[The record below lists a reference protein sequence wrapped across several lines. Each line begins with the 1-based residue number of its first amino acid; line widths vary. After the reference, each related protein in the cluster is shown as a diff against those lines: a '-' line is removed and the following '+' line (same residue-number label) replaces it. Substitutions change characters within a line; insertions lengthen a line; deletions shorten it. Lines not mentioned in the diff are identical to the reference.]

1 MGSVRNQIQE
11 IVDQG
16 DLSISAI
23 ARSSGFSPTALS
35 SYLKGK
41 YPGSNK
47 RIEQAL
53 RAFLKRLEKRENRVE
68 FEFVQTTVSNKVFEV
83 ADIVYNQSVMGV
95 ICGEPGI
102 GKTIAL
108 KRYTEEYPS
117 VILIEVD
124 LCYTSSFLFSEI
136 YKKLGLR
143 QGRNLSD
150 MVSGIVKK
158 LKGSGRMIIIDEAEH
173 LPYKALELLRRVHD
187 KAGMGVL
194 LVGLPRLIHKI
205 MEGRGEYQQLYSR
218 IEVYTLLN
226 KLHPSDTKR
235 IVESVIPSSNGVWE
249 HFHKLSRQ
257 NTGLLLKLL
266 SHSIR
271 VARINNAPI
280 DKYLIEETA
289 KALVF

>member
-1 MGSVRNQIQE
+1 MESVRNRIKE
-11 IVDQG
+11 IVDQN

-23 ARSSGFSPTALS
+23 ARSSGLGLTALS
-35 SYLKGK
+35 FYLKGK
-41 YPGSNK
+41 YAGDNK
-47 RIEQAL
+47 RIEKAL
-53 RAFLKRLEKRENRVE
+53 RGFLKQLEEKKNSVE

-83 ADIVYNQSVMGV
+83 ADIVYTQSVIGV
-95 ICGEPGI
+95 ICGETGI

-108 KRYTEEYPS
+108 KRYTEEYPG

-136 YKKLGLR
+136 HKKLGL
-143 QGRNLSD
+143 GKGKHLSD
-150 MVSGIVKK
+150 TISEIVKK

-187 KAGMGVL
+187 KAGVGIL

-205 MEGRGEYQQLYSR
+205 TEGRGEYRQLYSR
-218 IEVYTLLN
+218 IGVYTLLHN
-226 KLHPSDTKR
+226 LHPSDTKQ
-235 IVESVIPSSNGVWE
+235 IVESVIPSSNGVWK

-257 NTGLLLKLL
+257 NTCVLLKLL

-280 DKYLIEETA
+280 DKYLVEETA

>member
-1 MGSVRNQIQE
+1 MGSVREQIKE
-11 IVDQG
+11 IVNQG

-47 RIEQAL
+47 RIEQSL
-53 RAFLKRLEKRENRVE
+53 KAFLRRLEERENRVE

-108 KRYTEEYPS
+108 KRYTEEYLG
-117 VILIEVD
+117 VILVEVD

-136 YKKLGLR
+136 HKKLGLG
-143 QGRNLSD
+143 QGRHLSD
-150 MVSGIVKK
+150 MISEIVKK

-173 LPYKALELLRRVHD
+173 LPYKAQELLRRVHD
-187 KAGMGVL
+187 KAGVGIL

-205 MEGRGEYQQLYSR
+205 MEGKGEYRQLYSR
-218 IEVYTLLN
+218 IGVYTLLHN
-226 KLHPSDTKR
+226 LHPSDTKQ
-235 IVESVIPSSNGVWE
+235 IVESVIPSSNGVWK

-257 NTGLLLKLL
+257 NTCVLLKLL

-271 VARINNAPI
+271 VARINKAPI

-289 KALVF
+289 KALIF